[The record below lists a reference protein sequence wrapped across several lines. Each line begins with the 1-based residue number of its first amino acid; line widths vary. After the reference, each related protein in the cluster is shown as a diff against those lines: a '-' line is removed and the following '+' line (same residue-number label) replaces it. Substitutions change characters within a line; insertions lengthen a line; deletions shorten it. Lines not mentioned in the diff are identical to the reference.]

1 MPYRRL
7 PKTDASRLQALRALT
22 DSNASYT
29 VEARFLDRSMIAEAR
44 QLCERLSQALEQYQL
59 CMRTQVRYAR
69 RIAGLQ
75 HQAMMYLSHF
85 LQVLFLAIERGE
97 ISRDVLPMY
106 GLEPGATAVPYL
118 KTSEA
123 VMEWAPKVI
132 NGEKSRVKKGGKPVL
147 TPPIGAVVTHF
158 DVFKGMYDSQRQYQM
173 RTKAALADIS
183 SLRTRIDEVILSL
196 WNQIEQHYENE
207 PPETRYA
214 QCRRYGIVY
223 YYRRHEP
230 HIY

>member
-97 ISRDVLPMY
+97 ISRDILPMY

-132 NGEKSRVKKGGKPVL
+132 AGEKSRVKKGGKPVL

-183 SLRTRIDEVILSL
+183 SLRTRIDEVILCL

-207 PPETRYA
+207 PPETRYT

>member
-7 PKTDASRLQALRALT
+7 PKTDASRLKALKALT
-22 DSNASYT
+22 DSDVAYT
-29 VEARFLDRSMIAEAR
+29 VEARFLDREMTAEAR
-44 QLCERLSQALEQYQL
+44 RLCDSLSQALEQYQL
-59 CMRTQVRYAR
+59 CMRTQVRYSR
-69 RIAGLQ
+69 RIIGLQ
-75 HQAMMYLSHF
+75 HQAMMYVSHF
-85 LQVLFLAIERGE
+85 LQVLFLAVERGE
-97 ISRDVLPMY
+97 VSRDALTMY
-106 GLEPGATAVPYL
+106 GLARENTVVPYL

-132 NGEKSRVKKGGKPVL
+132 AGEKKRVKNGGR
-147 TPPIGAVVTHF
+147 PILSPSIGTVITHF
-158 DVFKGMYDSQRQYQM
+158 DVFKGMYDSQLQYQM
-173 RTKAALADIS
+173 RTKAALTEIS
-183 SLRTRIDEVILSL
+183 SLRTKIDEVILNL
-196 WNQIEQHYENE
+196 WNQIEKHYENE